1 MTAPAPPLDEIVF
14 ARPDIAQWWMDG
26 EGGLMPGP
34 HTWMEERLI
43 HRYFTESPF
52 FDPTTKNGT
61 LWGQVEK
68 SVDLYRLYHDRAA
81 LEAALARSKGPEY
94 VIAYGPQA
102 VTDKGVPP
110 GQKSNIWVLRRQERL
125 EAKDKSLSS
134 TELRGTY
141 YIVNESIYQAPSV
154 ADVVGNRM
162 LSAIMSLE
170 KMWEKAA
177 TLPTFSPTTGHTY
190 LPVTSNKGTAST
202 AASRAGSPN
211 RSRSASL
218 APGPMDTQSLRSGSV
233 PADGSQIGGSNTSD
247 DVLATRLLVDS
258 LRQTATY
265 GDEFMDENPLLG
277 EPGNFKFTAST
288 AAIKKRRADD
298 EATERKAQE
307 MKEAKEKAIASRAG
321 STSPKPAATVK
332 APTPP
337 PVFTEARATAKMDK
351 DKKEERKRRRKSK
364 HGGTATSPATPRSAT
379 SAMPSSVG

>member
-1 MTAPAPPLDEIVF
+1 MPETGGTEACEKARSNIKSLTWDNDKHITRLQEHCWCAPITTAPAPPLDEIVF

-52 FDPTTKNGT
+52 IDPTTKNGT

-102 VTDKGVPP
+102 VTDKGVQP

-125 EAKDKSLSS
+125 EAKDKTYSL

-141 YIVNESIYQAPSV
+141 YIVNESIYQAPSL
-154 ADVVGNRM
+154 ADV
-162 LSAIMSLE
+162 
-170 KMWEKAA
+170 
-177 TLPTFSPTTGHTY
+177 
-190 LPVTSNKGTAST
+190 GTAST

-233 PADGSQIGGSNTSD
+233 PADGSHIGGSNTSD

-265 GDEFMDENPLLG
+265 GDEQFQ
-277 EPGNFKFTAST
+277 FTAST

-298 EATERKAQE
+298 EAAERKAQE
-307 MKEAKEKAIASRAG
+307 MKDAKEKAIASRAG

-332 APTPP
+332 GPTPP

-364 HGGTATSPATPRSAT
+364 HGGTATSPTTPRSAT